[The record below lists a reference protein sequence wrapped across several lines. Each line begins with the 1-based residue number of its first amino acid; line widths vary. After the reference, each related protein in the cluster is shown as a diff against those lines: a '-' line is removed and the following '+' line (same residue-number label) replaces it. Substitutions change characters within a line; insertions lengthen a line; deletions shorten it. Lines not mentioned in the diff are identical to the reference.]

1 MNITGILRKYG
12 IHLKDSLGQN
22 FIKDEKIL
30 SRIVKDSGITDDATV
45 IEIGIGLGTLTLK
58 LAEKAKKVIGFEI
71 DRRFEQIHEELLG
84 GKNIQIVYGDF
95 LKADLEN
102 YDSQPLFYVANIP
115 YYITSPILEKILFE
129 GPKFEAAILMVQ
141 KEYAERLLAKPSS
154 KSYGAL
160 TIIIGAFTTVR
171 KLFDV
176 SRKAFFPVPAVDS
189 SVVKL
194 VMREQLLVPLNEK
207 RKFRNFVKLAFSHR
221 RKKLKNNLKPIID
234 NPEEFLRSMG
244 FSANVRAEE
253 LSVENFVKLYEASKR
268 WSKNGRKTSGN
279 HC

>member
-1 MNITGILRKYG
+1 MNITDILRKYG

-22 FIKDEKIL
+22 FIKDERIL
-30 SRIVKDSGITDDATV
+30 SRIVKDSGITDEATV

-71 DRRFEQIHEELLG
+71 DKRFEQIHKELLSD
-84 GKNIQIVYGDF
+84 KNIQIIYEDF
-95 LKADLEN
+95 LKADLKD
-102 YDSQPLFYVANIP
+102 YDSRPLFYVANIP

-129 GPKFEAAILMVQ
+129 GPAFEAAILMVQ

-160 TIIIGAFTTVR
+160 TVTIGAFTMVR
-171 KLFDV
+171 RLFNV
-176 SRKAFFPVPAVDS
+176 SRKAFIPAPAVDS

-194 VMREQLLVPLNEK
+194 IMREQTLVPLNEK
-207 RKFRNFVKLAFSHR
+207 RRFRNFVKLAFSHR

-234 NPEEFLRSMG
+234 NPEEFLRSLG
-244 FSANVRAEE
+244 FSVNVRAEE
-253 LSVENFVKLYEASKR
+253 LTIESFVKLYEASKR
-268 WSKNGRKTSGN
+268 WNKNE
-279 HC
+279 

>member
-1 MNITGILRKYG
+1 MNITDILRKYG
-12 IHLKDSLGQN
+12 ICLKDSLGQN
-22 FIKDEKIL
+22 FIKDERIL
-30 SRIVKDSGITDDATV
+30 SRIVKDSGITNGATV

-58 LAEKAKKVIGFEI
+58 LAQKAEKVIGFEI
-71 DRRFEQIHEELLG
+71 DRRFEQIHKELLSS
-84 GKNIQIVYGDF
+84 KNIQVVYEDF
-95 LKADLEN
+95 LKADLEGCN
-102 YDSQPLFYVANIP
+102 SQPLFYVANIP

-154 KSYGAL
+154 KPYGAL
-160 TIIIGAFTTVR
+160 TVILGAFTRVR
-171 KLFDV
+171 RLFNV
-176 SRKAFFPVPAVDS
+176 SRKAFIPVPAVDS

-194 VMREQLLVPLNEK
+194 VMREQPLVPLDEK

-234 NPEEFLRSMG
+234 NPEEFLESLG

-253 LSVENFVKLYEASKR
+253 LSIESFVKLYEASKR
-268 WSKNGRKTSGN
+268 WSKHG
-279 HC
+279 